1 MPTTQ
6 TSKVSSWWRGA
17 PKKEGERY
25 HRQQAGDGGGDGLT
39 AVCLLL
45 SQEQC
50 PKAPSISEARAP
62 RSARRTA
69 RSVASRDVPRPVRD
83 LFEFQSLH
91 SFYRRGRG
99 RKIHLVRKE
108 QDRDFLLGHPRVREH
123 RLELILDDREAQLVR
138 GINDDDDALDI
149 TIIVL
154 PEVAITALS

>member
-6 TSKVSSWWRGA
+6 TSMVSSWWRGA

-69 RSVASRDVPRPVRD
+69 RAVARGLGATVAPEQGRDPPPT
-83 LFEFQSLH
+83 
-91 SFYRRGRG
+91 FYRRPSSCRRATLETLRHSRPSER
-99 RKIHLVRKE
+99 RK
-108 QDRDFLLGHPRVREH
+108 PRC
-123 RLELILDDREAQLVR
+123 A
-138 GINDDDDALDI
+138 
-149 TIIVL
+149 
-154 PEVAITALS
+154 TACP